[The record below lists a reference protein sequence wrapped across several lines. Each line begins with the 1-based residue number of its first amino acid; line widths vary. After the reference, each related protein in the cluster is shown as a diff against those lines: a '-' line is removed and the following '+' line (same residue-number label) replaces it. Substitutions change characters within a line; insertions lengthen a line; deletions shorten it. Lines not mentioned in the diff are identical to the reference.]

1 MKIGI
6 QLGLVALSIFIGY
19 LIWNSIESKIV
30 LTETVE
36 ARNKVVQAKL
46 EQIRDAQV
54 EYKKVRGEYANSF
67 DKLLDFLANDSIIQ
81 VKMEGEV
88 PDSLLGQEAIALEL
102 GIITRDTTKIPV
114 RSILFPDNFDAI
126 VDSMPYIPY
135 TGGKTFSI
143 NAGEVEKG
151 KVNVKVFAVTA
162 YFKDVYAGLKTE
174 NEGYDMLDS
183 LSIGSMEDPTTNG
196 NW

>member
-6 QLGLVALSIFIGY
+6 QLGLAALAIFIGY
-19 LIWNSIESKIV
+19 LIWDSIESKIV

-36 ARNKVVQAKL
+36 TRNKVVQAKL

-67 DKLLDFLANDSIIQ
+67 EKLTDFLQNDSIVQ

-88 PDSLLGQEAIALEL
+88 PDSLLGQEALALEM
-102 GIITRDTTKIPV
+102 GIISRDTTKIPV
-114 RSILFPDNFDAI
+114 RDILFQDNFNAI
-126 VDSMPYIPY
+126 VDSMPYIPFAS
-135 TGGKTFSI
+135 GKTFSI
-143 NAGEVEKG
+143 NAGEIEKG

-162 YFKDVYAGLKTE
+162 YLTDVYAGLKTD
-174 NEGYDMLDS
+174 NEGYDMADS
-183 LSIGSMEDPTTNG
+183 LTIGSMEEPTTNG